1 LNLKYLPI
9 GDDAPRVVN
18 AIVEIPKGSRN
29 KYEYNMDLGVF
40 QLDRVLYSS
49 MHYPEAYGF
58 IPSTLYD
65 DGDPVDVLIVIDQPL
80 QTGIMIEVRPIG
92 ILKMQ
97 DEKGTDD
104 KIISVAKGDPTYSTV
119 REVKELPRHTLIE
132 IEHFFTSYKEL
143 EGKRVKSFGW
153 HGVAE
158 ARRAINRASKAFAK
172 TVRLKYDEFELG
184 HERSA

>member
-1 LNLKYLPI
+1 MNLKYLPI
-9 GDDAPRVVN
+9 GENAPRIVN

-29 KYEYNMDLGVF
+29 KYEYNVDLGVF

-58 IPSTLYD
+58 IPSTLYE

-80 QTGIMIEVRPIG
+80 QTGIMLEVRPIG

-97 DEKGTDD
+97 DEKGSDD
-104 KIISVAKGDPTYSTV
+104 KIISVAKHDPTYAAIK
-119 REVKELPRHTLIE
+119 EVKSLPRHTLVE

-143 EGKRVKSFGW
+143 EGKHVRSFGW
-153 HGVAE
+153 HGSAE
-158 ARRAINRASKAFAK
+158 ARRAIERAVKTFAGY
-172 TVRLKYDEFELG
+172 L
-184 HERSA
+184 

>member
-1 LNLKYLPI
+1 VNLKYLPI

-18 AIVEIPKGSRN
+18 AVVELPKGSRN
-29 KYEYNMDLGVF
+29 KYEYNMELGVF

-65 DGDPVDVLIVIDQPL
+65 DGDPMDVLIVIDQPL

-104 KIISVAKGDPTYSTV
+104 KVISVAKGDPTYSTIKS
-119 REVKELPRHTLIE
+119 VKELPRHTLIE
-132 IEHFFTSYKEL
+132 IEHFFMSYKEL
-143 EGKRVKSFGW
+143 EGKHVKSFGW
-153 HGVAE
+153 YGVVE
-158 ARRAINRASKAFAK
+158 ARRAVSRASKAFAK
-172 TVRLKYDEFELG
+172 TVQLKYRDSEQG
-184 HERSA
+184 H